1 MYTTREQGLFSVV
14 LPLEKKQLLWY
25 TMWVTA
31 CVLRFFELITLGYV
45 GFSSMRLLKTQKT
58 QAMEEQAIEDM
69 GLESRLD
76 GLVIVKCLLQQ

>member
-1 MYTTREQGLFSVV
+1 MYATREQGLFSVV

-45 GFSSMRLLKTQKT
+45 GFSSMRLLKTQ
-58 QAMEEQAIEDM
+58 AMEEQAIEDM

-76 GLVIVKCLLQQ
+76 GLVIGKCLLQQ